1 MNRALPA
8 IILVLAAIMAIIM
21 KAPPKAREKI
31 QTYYKTLI
39 QAPAAQMTVF
49 TARTVAPRP
58 APKAVTQPPAK
69 PATHSDGPQITVLG
83 GVAWDRKP
91 RPVENLASHPESHAG
106 NTEPAAIAAVE
117 PPQPPQ
123 AEPAPSPEQ

>member
-21 KAPPKAREKI
+21 KAPPKARENI

-58 APKAVTQPPAK
+58 APKVVIPPPAK

-106 NTEPAAIAAVE
+106 KTEPAIAAVE
-117 PPQPPQ
+117 PSQSPE
-123 AEPAPSPEQ
+123 AEPAPSPEP